1 MQNGFQS
8 NAMAEIAL
16 ALAMAFFSIMVLTMV
31 SMGSGFVD
39 TERQVKIR
47 PEGLAIL
54 PSSASNAETA
64 NPGIGE
70 AVSRDSIVIY
80 YQGRFLDA
88 DLKEIDPADAKIE
101 GQLILAVEPALP
113 MTAAMAVR
121 KQLPVEDLIVT
132 TLDEHWLEALQEN
145 SK

>member
-1 MQNGFQS
+1 
-8 NAMAEIAL
+8 MAEIAL

-39 TERQVKIR
+39 AEGQVKIR
-47 PEGLAIL
+47 SEGLAIM
-54 PSSASNAETA
+54 PSSASNAKVA
-64 NPGIGE
+64 DPGNGE

-80 YQGRFLDA
+80 YGGRFLDA
-88 DLKEIDPADAKIE
+88 DLKEIDPADATTI

-113 MTAAMAVR
+113 MTEAVAVR
-121 KQLPVEDLIVT
+121 KQLPVADLIVT
-132 TLDEHWLEALQEN
+132 TLDEHWLEALQEI